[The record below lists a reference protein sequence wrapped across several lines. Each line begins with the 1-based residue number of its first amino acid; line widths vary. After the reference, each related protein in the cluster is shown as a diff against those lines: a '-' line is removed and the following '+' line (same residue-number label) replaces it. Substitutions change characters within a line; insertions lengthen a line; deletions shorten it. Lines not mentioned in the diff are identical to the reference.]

1 MKRLTKCSDDVLV
14 QAYLEGRNEAF
25 DELLVRNQRPL
36 LDFIMALTHDK
47 NRAEDLFQETL
58 IRAIMKLKDGQYCH
72 QGKFVFWLMRIA
84 RNLLIDEVR
93 KQRKA
98 LVVSIHSGELLA
110 FVDRAPHHVN
120 REELMMAEEMK
131 GSMRQLME
139 SLPEEQREVVVM
151 RYYQGLQFKDIAEIT
166 QVSINT
172 SLGRMHYAL
181 RNMRRMARQRNI
193 L

>member
-36 LDFIMALTHDK
+36 FDFIMALTHDK

>member
-1 MKRLTKCSDDVLV
+1 MKRLTECSDDTLV
-14 QAYLEGRNEAF
+14 QVYLEGKDAAF
-25 DELLVRNQRPL
+25 DELLVRNQRQL
-36 LDFIMALTHDK
+36 LNFIMALTHDK
-47 NRAEDLFQETL
+47 SRAEDLFQETL
-58 IRAIMKLKDGQYCH
+58 IRAIVKLRNGQYCN
-72 QGKFVFWLMRIA
+72 QGKFICWLMRIA

-93 KQRKA
+93 KQRKG
-98 LVVSIHSGELLA
+98 LLVSIQGGELLT
-110 FVDRAPHHVN
+110 FVDRVSRHGN
-120 REELMMAEEMK
+120 REELMVAEEMQD
-131 GSMRQLME
+131 SMRQLME
-139 SLPEEQREVVVM
+139 SLPEEQREVVMM

>member
-1 MKRLTKCSDDVLV
+1 MKRLTECSDDVLV
-14 QAYLEGRNEAF
+14 QAYVEGKDAAF
-25 DELLVRNQRPL
+25 DELLVRNQRQL
-36 LDFIMALTHDK
+36 FNFIVALTHDK

-58 IRAIMKLKDGQYCH
+58 IRAIVKLRDGQYCN
-72 QGKFVFWLMRIA
+72 QGKFIFWLMRIA

-93 KQRKA
+93 KQRKG
-98 LVVSIHSGELLA
+98 LQVSIRDGELLT
-110 FVDRAPHHVN
+110 FVDYAPRNKN
-120 REELMMAEEMK
+120 REELMVAEEMR

>member
-1 MKRLTKCSDDVLV
+1 MKRLTECSDDMLV
-14 QAYLEGRNEAF
+14 QAYVEGKDAAF
-25 DELLVRNQRPL
+25 DELLVRNQRQL
-36 LDFIMALTHDK
+36 FNFIVALTHDK

-58 IRAIMKLKDGQYCH
+58 IRAIVKLRDGQYCN

-93 KQRKA
+93 KQRKG
-98 LVVSIHSGELLA
+98 LQVSIRDGELLT
-110 FVDRAPHHVN
+110 FVDYAPRNKN
-120 REELMMAEEMK
+120 REELMVAEEMR

>member
-1 MKRLTKCSDDVLV
+1 MKRLTECSDDVLV
-14 QAYLEGRNEAF
+14 QAYVEGKDAAF
-25 DELLVRNQRPL
+25 DELLVRNQRQL
-36 LDFIMALTHDK
+36 FNFIVALTHDK

-58 IRAIMKLKDGQYCH
+58 IRAIVKLRDGQYCN

-93 KQRKA
+93 KQRKG
-98 LVVSIHSGELLA
+98 LQVSIRDGELLT
-110 FVDRAPHHVN
+110 FVDYAPRNKN
-120 REELMMAEEMK
+120 REELMVAEEMR

>member
-1 MKRLTKCSDDVLV
+1 MKRLTECSDDVLV
-14 QAYLEGRNEAF
+14 QAYVEGKDAAF
-25 DELLVRNQRPL
+25 DELLVRNQRQL
-36 LDFIMALTHDK
+36 FNFIVALTHDK

-58 IRAIMKLKDGQYCH
+58 IRAIVKLRDGQYCN

-93 KQRKA
+93 KQRKG
-98 LVVSIHSGELLA
+98 LQVSIRDGELLT
-110 FVDRAPHHVN
+110 FVDYAPRNKN
-120 REELMMAEEMK
+120 REEMMVAEEMR

>member
-93 KQRKA
+93 KQRKS

>member
-1 MKRLTKCSDDVLV
+1 MKRLTECSDDVLV
-14 QAYLEGRNEAF
+14 QAYVEGKDAAF
-25 DELLVRNQRPL
+25 DELLVRNQRQL
-36 LDFIMALTHDK
+36 FNFIVALTHDK

-58 IRAIMKLKDGQYCH
+58 IRAIVKLRDGQYCN
-72 QGKFVFWLMRIA
+72 QGKFICWLMRIA

-93 KQRKA
+93 KQRKG
-98 LVVSIHSGELLA
+98 LLVSIRDGELLT
-110 FVDRAPHHVN
+110 FVDYAPRNKN
-120 REELMMAEEMK
+120 REELMVAEEMR

>member
-36 LDFIMALTHDK
+36 FDFIMALTHDK

-98 LVVSIHSGELLA
+98 LVVSIHGGELLA
-110 FVDRAPHHVN
+110 LVDRAPHHGN

>member
-1 MKRLTKCSDDVLV
+1 MKRLTECSDDMLV
-14 QAYLEGRNEAF
+14 QAYVEGKDAAF
-25 DELLVRNQRPL
+25 DELLVRNQRQL
-36 LDFIMALTHDK
+36 FNFIVALTHDK

-58 IRAIMKLKDGQYCH
+58 IRAIVKLRDGQYCN
-72 QGKFVFWLMRIA
+72 QGKFIFWLMRIA

-93 KQRKA
+93 KQRKG
-98 LVVSIHSGELLA
+98 LQVSIRDGELLT
-110 FVDRAPHHVN
+110 FVDYAPRNKN
-120 REELMMAEEMK
+120 REELMVAEEMR

>member
-1 MKRLTKCSDDVLV
+1 MLV
-14 QAYLEGRNEAF
+14 QAYVEGKDAAF
-25 DELLVRNQRPL
+25 DELLVRNQRQL
-36 LDFIMALTHDK
+36 FNFIVALTHDK

-58 IRAIMKLKDGQYCH
+58 IRAIVKLRDGQYCN
-72 QGKFVFWLMRIA
+72 QGKFIFWLMRIA

-93 KQRKA
+93 KQRKG
-98 LVVSIHSGELLA
+98 LQVSIRDGELLT
-110 FVDRAPHHVN
+110 FVDYAPRNKN
-120 REELMMAEEMK
+120 REELMVAEEMR

>member
-1 MKRLTKCSDDVLV
+1 MKRLTECSDDVLV
-14 QAYLEGRNEAF
+14 QAYVEGKDAAF
-25 DELLVRNQRPL
+25 DELLVRNQRQL
-36 LDFIMALTHDK
+36 FNFIVALTHDK

-58 IRAIMKLKDGQYCH
+58 IRAIVKLRDGQYCN
-72 QGKFVFWLMRIA
+72 QGKFICWLMRIA

-93 KQRKA
+93 KQRKG
-98 LVVSIHSGELLA
+98 LLVSIRDGELLT
-110 FVDRAPHHVN
+110 FVDYAPRHKN
-120 REELMMAEEMK
+120 REELMVAEEMR

>member
-1 MKRLTKCSDDVLV
+1 MKRLTECSDDVLV
-14 QAYLEGRNEAF
+14 QAYVEGKDAAF
-25 DELLVRNQRPL
+25 DELLVRNQRQL
-36 LDFIMALTHDK
+36 FNFIVALTHDK

-58 IRAIMKLKDGQYCH
+58 IRAIVKLRDGQYCN
-72 QGKFVFWLMRIA
+72 QGKFIFWLMRIA

-93 KQRKA
+93 KQRKG
-98 LVVSIHSGELLA
+98 LQVSIRDGELLT
-110 FVDRAPHHVN
+110 FVDYAPRNKN
-120 REELMMAEEMK
+120 REEMMVAEEMR

>member
-98 LVVSIHSGELLA
+98 LVVSIHGGELLA

>member
-1 MKRLTKCSDDVLV
+1 MKRLTECSDDVLV
-14 QAYLEGRNEAF
+14 QAYVEGKDAAF
-25 DELLVRNQRPL
+25 DELLVRNQRQL
-36 LDFIMALTHDK
+36 FNFIVALTHDK

-58 IRAIMKLKDGQYCH
+58 IRAIVKLRDGQYCN
-72 QGKFVFWLMRIA
+72 QGKFIFWLMRIA

-93 KQRKA
+93 KQRKG
-98 LVVSIHSGELLA
+98 LQVSIRDGELLT
-110 FVDRAPHHVN
+110 FVDYAPRNKN
-120 REELMMAEEMK
+120 REELMVAEEMR

-139 SLPEEQREVVVM
+139 SLPEEQREVVMM